1 MVTQTRMAPISIE
14 DTEAIEQ
21 EMYDKGYLTNGY
33 ITPAKTVETDVLC
46 PVCGEPLVLYVS
58 GNSHRINCKTASCVM
73 ITFRGL

>member
-1 MVTQTRMAPISIE
+1 MVTQIRTIPISIE
-14 DTEAIEQ
+14 DTDAIEQ
-21 EMYDKGYLTNGY
+21 AMYDRGYLSNNH

-58 GNSHRINCKTASCVM
+58 GNSHRIKCKTDSCVM